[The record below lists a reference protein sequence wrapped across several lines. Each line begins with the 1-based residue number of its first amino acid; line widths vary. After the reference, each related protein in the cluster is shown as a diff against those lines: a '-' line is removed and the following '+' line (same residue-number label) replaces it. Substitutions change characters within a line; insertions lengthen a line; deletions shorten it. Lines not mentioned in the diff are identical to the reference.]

1 MNDRFDALAA
11 LVCPKG
17 KPKAEDAKPKA
28 EDDGDDDDDNEEQE
42 ADKGTVLSTAVTTI
56 EKLREENTQL
66 RADNEHLR
74 KICQTQTTK
83 GTAELANNCPSELA
97 VDGFLS
103 TLGVVN
109 DDTTQMGDAPSL
121 APVA

>member
-1 MNDRFDALAA
+1 MGTERKRKNKANREKGRRAKMNDRFDALAA

-28 EDDGDDDDDNEEQE
+28 EDDGDADDGNEEQE

-83 GTAELANNCPSELA
+83 GTAELANN
-97 VDGFLS
+97 
-103 TLGVVN
+103 
-109 DDTTQMGDAPSL
+109 
-121 APVA
+121 

>member
-66 RADNEHLR
+66 RADKRRRQSCLLQVPMNMCTNIRWNVRWNIRWNLR
-74 KICQTQTTK
+74 WN
-83 GTAELANNCPSELA
+83 LRSNL
-97 VDGFLS
+97 
-103 TLGVVN
+103 
-109 DDTTQMGDAPSL
+109 
-121 APVA
+121 